1 MIPALSRGHGDAV
14 FHGPLML
21 QHVSPAD
28 ALVAFV
34 LGCLQGCLC
43 SEQPWE
49 IEAGPPAGAESWGG
63 GLPVQ
68 YNKDNVPLLSGAKGR
83 RMCLHTDTSLDSLSS
98 GSSSVT
104 QTYCICSMTWT
115 LTVALTEFR
124 GNR

>member
-49 IEAGPPAGAESWGG
+49 IEAGPPTGAESWRGG
-63 GLPVQ
+63 FLFSII
-68 YNKDNVPLLSGAKGR
+68 KT
-83 RMCLHTDTSLDSLSS
+83 MSLSS
-98 GSSSVT
+98 RELRADGCAYT
-104 QTYCICSMTWT
+104 QIRVWIP
-115 LTVALTEFR
+115 
-124 GNR
+124 